1 MKNVGGKR
9 DAQQPRMVGDLLPLA
24 AITAGVSVQSCDSW
38 LFKVGY
44 RDILALTTTSNC
56 PPLAPPPLSR
66 TIAAATAAAATAAA
80 AAAATSFAAAP
91 WGDGVGTIE
100 KPQNM

>member
-1 MKNVGGKR
+1 MSGAR
-9 DAQQPRMVGDLLPLA
+9 ETPSSRAWLATCSLSPRLLQ
-24 AITAGVSVQSCDSW
+24 GVSVQSCDSW

-44 RDILALTTTSNC
+44 RDILAPTTTSNC

-80 AAAATSFAAAP
+80 AAATSFAAAP
-91 WGDGVGTIE
+91 WGMGLE
-100 KPQNM
+100 Q